1 MMRFDS
7 SEINFRYNRFCG
19 LGQEVSKKPALI
31 KRLAARCFFNA
42 GLENVIDILD
52 VYAMFVLIDYDVN
65 N

>member
-1 MMRFDS
+1 LWFGTRGI
-7 SEINFRYNRFCG
+7 EKTGINKAPGRQV
-19 LGQEVSKKPALI
+19 L
-31 KRLAARCFFNA
+31 FNA